1 MKLPR
6 RQFLHLAAGAA
17 AVPVASRFA
26 RAQTYPTRPV
36 RLIEGFGA
44 GGTPDIIARLIGQW
58 LSERLGQPFLIENRP
73 GASGNIATAAVAN
86 ARPDGHS
93 LLICVA
99 SNAINA
105 SLYTKVNFDFSRDI
119 VPIGGLMHVPFVLEV
134 TPSFPV
140 TTVRELIA
148 SAKANPGKINMASAG
163 IGTPNHVFG
172 EMFKLMAGID
182 MLHVPYRGEPFADL
196 FGGQV
201 QVYFGPLPASLEF
214 IKAGKL
220 RPLAV
225 TTAIR
230 SDALPDVPTVSE
242 FLPGFEGSG
251 WSGIGA
257 PRNTPVEIVTRLNK
271 EINSG
276 LADPRLRAR
285 MADLGGIVIP
295 GSSTDFAALIAK
307 DIEKWAKVI
316 KFAGIKVE

>member
-1 MKLPR
+1 VFKPNVRPIGFVEPCIPSTAPLP
-6 RQFLHLAAGAA
+6 
-17 AVPVASRFA
+17 P
-26 RAQTYPTRPV
+26 
-36 RLIEGFGA
+36 
-44 GGTPDIIARLIGQW
+44 
-58 LSERLGQPFLIENRP
+58 P
-73 GASGNIATAAVAN
+73 GPGWAHEI
-86 ARPDGHS
+86 
-93 LLICVA
+93 
-99 SNAINA
+99 
-105 SLYTKVNFDFSRDI
+105 KVNFDFSRDI
-119 VPIGGLMHVPFVLEV
+119 VPIAGLMQVPFVLEV

-140 TTVRELIA
+140 TTVPELIA

-172 EMFKLMAGID
+172 EMFKMMAGID

-214 IKAGKL
+214 IKSGKL

-251 WSGIGA
+251 WSGIGS
-257 PRNTPVEIVTRLNK
+257 PRNTPVEIVTKLNK

-276 LADPRLRAR
+276 LADPRLSGR

-295 GSSTDFAALIAK
+295 GSSTEFAALIAK
-307 DIEKWAKVI
+307 ISKN
-316 KFAGIKVE
+316 GSR